1 MSDAV
6 LTEHVDGVLTARINR
21 PHAFNAL
28 NREVLA
34 GLLEAVT
41 LAADDDTVR
50 AVVVTGTGDKA
61 FSAGA
66 DLKELSSSG
75 PGAAHRVMERGQ
87 RVLRTIEQAPVPVI
101 AAVNGVALG
110 GGFELVLAATFP
122 VLSTTASLGLPE
134 SGLGLIPGYGG
145 TQRLPRAVGA
155 RVATYLMLTGSRLG
169 AHRAY
174 DLGLTPIPPVEPET
188 LLKTA
193 TEIAACIADQGP
205 QAVRGILRAIAMGR
219 DAPLDTGLGVETAL
233 AALALAGEEST
244 EGINAF
250 LERRPAVF
258 ASPRGGH

>member
-6 LTEHVDGVLTARINR
+6 LTERADGVLTVRINR

-28 NREVLA
+28 DTEVLA
-34 GLLEAVT
+34 GLQTAVSQ
-41 LAADDDTVR
+41 AADDDTVR

-66 DLKELSSSG
+66 DLKELSGIG
-75 PGAAHRVMERGQ
+75 PDAAHRAMEHGQ
-87 RVLRTIEQAPVPVI
+87 HVLRSIEQTRVPVI
-101 AAVNGVALG
+101 AAVNGIALG

-155 RVATYLMLTGSRLG
+155 RVATYLMLTGSRLD
-169 AHRAY
+169 ARRAY
-174 DLGLTPIPPVEPET
+174 DLGLTPVPPVEPET

-193 TEIAACIADQGP
+193 TGIAARIAGQGP
-205 QAVRGILRAIAMGR
+205 RAVRGIVRAVAAGQ

-244 EGINAF
+244 EGVNAF
-250 LERRPAVF
+250 LERRPAAF
-258 ASPRGGH
+258 TSPRGPH